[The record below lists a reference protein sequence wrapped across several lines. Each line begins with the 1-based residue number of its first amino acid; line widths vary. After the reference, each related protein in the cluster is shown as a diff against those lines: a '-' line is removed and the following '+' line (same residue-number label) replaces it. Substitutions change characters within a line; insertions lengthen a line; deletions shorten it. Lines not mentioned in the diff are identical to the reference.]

1 MIPRLIDTTLREGAQ
16 APVRYLRTGQKVEIL
31 AALAKIG
38 VAEIELGH
46 AVAESGFGPE
56 PLAELI
62 ELAAT
67 EAPGVRRAIWC
78 RARTEDIT
86 FAAALSPE
94 VISFALPVSERH
106 LVRRLGRDR
115 SWALTQVT
123 ELTRA
128 ARSAGVGYVS
138 IGLEDASR
146 ADVTFLRQVAEAAER
161 AGVDRLRIAD
171 TVGIASPGLVA
182 ALIAE
187 VGGRYSGEIG
197 VHLHNDFGMA
207 TAGAIAA
214 IQAGAAWVDV
224 SLLGLGERAGISR
237 LEEVC
242 GWLGLQAGAAYD
254 LHAVRDIT
262 ARLSAWVDRPIP
274 ASAPV
279 IGSDIF
285 TCESGLHV
293 AGIAADPGTYEPYPP
308 EAVGAR
314 RSLRLG
320 RHSGRAAVAALLPNA
335 GGDLRATTARI
346 RASACVQ
353 EHSLDPR
360 NLGHLDQ
367 DSA

>member
-115 SWALTQVT
+115 SWALPQVP

-138 IGLEDASR
+138 SSR
-146 ADVTFLRQVAEAAER
+146 RPS
-161 AGVDRLRIAD
+161 GPGSIACE
-171 TVGIASPGLVA
+171 S
-182 ALIAE
+182 
-187 VGGRYSGEIG
+187 
-197 VHLHNDFGMA
+197 
-207 TAGAIAA
+207 
-214 IQAGAAWVDV
+214 
-224 SLLGLGERAGISR
+224 
-237 LEEVC
+237 
-242 GWLGLQAGAAYD
+242 
-254 LHAVRDIT
+254 
-262 ARLSAWVDRPIP
+262 PIP
-274 ASAPV
+274 
-279 IGSDIF
+279 
-285 TCESGLHV
+285 SGL
-293 AGIAADPGTYEPYPP
+293 PP
-308 EAVGAR
+308 
-314 RSLRLG
+314 LG
-320 RHSGRAAVAALLPNA
+320 WW
-335 GGDLRATTARI
+335 
-346 RASACVQ
+346 
-353 EHSLDPR
+353 PR
-360 NLGHLDQ
+360 
-367 DSA
+367 